1 MNKSGMDKLKRIG
14 ALIVVIILVALYLVT
29 LVLAFMQSPEAKLLF
44 QGCIIATIGLPV
56 ILYAMMLV
64 WKFLSGKDK

>member
-44 QGCIIATIGLPV
+44 QGCIITTIGLPV
-56 ILYAMMLV
+56 ILYAMMLA